1 VDLGCTFA
9 PALEQTIIHIIEKQT
24 KEDKSNFTCK
34 KFARDKKVIIFALPK
49 RSQVLENYCVRKMR
63 KYFFKKTFQ

>member
-24 KEDKSNFTCK
+24 KEVEEILLVKNLLEIK
-34 KFARDKKVIIFALPK
+34 K
-49 RSQVLENYCVRKMR
+49 
-63 KYFFKKTFQ
+63 

>member
-9 PALEQTIIHIIEKQT
+9 PALEQTILHIIEKQT
-24 KEDKSNFTCK
+24 KGDKRNFTCK

-49 RSQVLENYCVRKMR
+49 RSQVLENYCVRKME
-63 KYFFKKTFQ
+63 KYFF

>member
-9 PALEQTIIHIIEKQT
+9 PALEQTILYIIEKQT
-24 KEDKSNFTCK
+24 KGDKRNFTCK

-49 RSQVLENYCVRKMR
+49 RSQVL
-63 KYFFKKTFQ
+63 KYIE